1 MSAADSLFTVLRDMA
16 HAWKRPCRCR
26 TGHVRSAMP
35 SLHSIRILCVDDH
48 RIVREGLSLII
59 GRQSDMEVVGTAA
72 SGEEAVELFTRLK
85 PDITLMDLNL
95 RGMSGLDAIKAIRRS
110 DPRARVV
117 VLTMHNGEEYIH
129 RALEA
134 GAASYVLK
142 DTLSDNL
149 VDTIRDVHEGR
160 RTLAPDV
167 EARLAE
173 RAGNAHLTPREVQVV
188 ELISQGMRNKE
199 IAAALGISF
208 ETAQVHV
215 KNILAK
221 LKVQDRTA
229 AVSVAV
235 RRGIIQLH

>member
-1 MSAADSLFTVLRDMA
+1 MSNQ
-16 HAWKRPCRCR
+16 
-26 TGHVRSAMP
+26 
-35 SLHSIRILCVDDH
+35 HSIRILCVDDH
-48 RIVREGLSLII
+48 RIVREGLALII
-59 GRQSDMEVVGTAA
+59 GRQPDMVVVATAS
-72 SGEEAVELFTRLK
+72 SGEEAVELFTRFK

-95 RGMSGLDAIKAIRRS
+95 RGMSGLDAIKAIRRQDS
-110 DPRARVV
+110 RARLV

-149 VDTIRDVHEGR
+149 VGTIRDVYEGR
-160 RTLAPDV
+160 HSLTPDV

-173 RAGNAHLTPREVQVV
+173 RAGNAHLTPREVQVI

-199 IAAALGISF
+199 IAATLGISF

>member
-1 MSAADSLFTVLRDMA
+1 MSN
-16 HAWKRPCRCR
+16 P
-26 TGHVRSAMP
+26 
-35 SLHSIRILCVDDH
+35 HSIRVLCVDDH
-48 RIVREGLSLII
+48 RIVREGLALII
-59 GRQSDMEVVGTAA
+59 GRQPDMEVVGSAS
-72 SGEEAVELFTRLK
+72 SGEEAVELFTKFR

-95 RGMSGLDAIKAIRRS
+95 RGMSGLDAIRTIRKQ

-149 VDTIRDVHEGR
+149 VGTIRDVHEGR

-199 IAAALGISF
+199 IAATLGISF

-235 RRGIIQLH
+235 RRGIIQLQ